1 MDAIATIRTR
11 RSVRDYLP
19 RAVPRDIIAA
29 IIGDAC
35 CAPFTPVS
43 LPEPWVFM
51 VIEGV
56 ERIAAY
62 GARALEFARLNRPQ
76 VHGYEWTDNPN
87 FSVFY
92 NAPAVVVIS
101 ARSDNSQA
109 LGECTRAAQNFSLS
123 AHARGLGSCW
133 VGSPVLWMRD
143 PVVMAELAIQDG
155 HMPFA
160 VLTLGYPASVP
171 PSPPPFVPRIAWADQ
186 AQE

>member
-1 MDAIATIRTR
+1 MDAIETIRTR

-35 CAPFTPVS
+35 RAPFTPVS
-43 LPEPWVFM
+43 LPEPWIFM

-101 ARSDNSQA
+101 ARSDNSQGWGNA
-109 LGECTRAAQNFSLS
+109 PAQHRIFRYRLMRAGL
-123 AHARGLGSCW
+123 AHAG
-133 VGSPVLWMRD
+133 
-143 PVVMAELAIQDG
+143 
-155 HMPFA
+155 
-160 VLTLGYPASVP
+160 
-171 PSPPPFVPRIAWADQ
+171 WARRFCGCVILR
-186 AQE
+186 